1 MARIGLK
8 FRTDLLSMRDGELQ
22 ARLEARDQ
30 RIAALLD
37 LKLRMERRNVAKI
50 RARAESRDVREDDVR

>member
-1 MARIGLK
+1 
-8 FRTDLLSMRDGELQ
+8 MRDGELQ